1 MRVSGYCFRN
11 WEGGPC
17 IELPLIT
24 PGRVSEPESAH
35 AMEASIPASPVPS
48 AELLGAISIQNGALV
63 LTLRV
68 CQIHSLGKKGMWLE
82 QGLIVFPSQ
91 VQSMAKW

>member
-1 MRVSGYCFRN
+1 MRVSGYCCLD

-17 IELPLIT
+17 IELLTIT

-35 AMEASIPASPVPS
+35 AVKASLQASPVPS
-48 AELLGAISIQNGALV
+48 AEPVGAISIQSGAPL

-68 CQIHSLGKKGMWLE
+68 YQIHSLGKKKMKCG
-82 QGLIVFPSQ
+82 
-91 VQSMAKW
+91 